1 MSSAGDATGFKTKG
15 NQALSAGKIEEAIGF
30 YTQGIAVDPKNHVLY
45 SNRSAAYLK
54 KDDYDKA
61 LEDAERAIEVKPD
74 WPKGYSRKGTALEFK
89 KQYELA
95 KLAYEEGLKFNPGN
109 ELLQKGVASANK
121 HLTGP
126 AGSQPM
132 GNVGNLFGNPAEMEK
147 KLRAD
152 SRTAGFFNDPS
163 YMQILNSMG
172 SNPNDLMT
180 KMKDP
185 RIMTT
190 MSVLLGIDLSNIGG
204 GPSQQAPEP
213 PKPKA
218 PKKEEP
224 KPEPAQVPDNVQQS
238 LDEKALGNAAYKK
251 KDFETALSHY
261 DKAFELDSKNITFLT
276 NKAAVYFEMGDMDK
290 CREVC
295 HKAVEVGRENRVDYK
310 LIAKALTRIGNSYY
324 KQDNLEEAKKYYD
337 KSLLENRCKE
347 TLQKYNDCIKKLEV
361 QKKLAY
367 INPEIAIEEK
377 NKGNEYFKKGAYPE
391 AKKHYDESIKRNPDA
406 AATYSNRAA
415 AYMKL
420 CEFSHALKDTETCIK
435 LDPKFV
441 KGYVRKGG
449 CLEGMKKY
457 TEAVDV
463 YKKALEID
471 PLNNE
476 AKQGYSRCMNQKHKN
491 MNGADEK
498 EIRERAMNDP
508 EVREILGDP
517 IIRNILEQME
527 REPAAAREHLK
538 DEKIGKKIQKLM
550 ECGILQF
557 R

>member
-1 MSSAGDATGFKTKG
+1 
-15 NQALSAGKIEEAIGF
+15 
-30 YTQGIAVDPKNHVLY
+30 
-45 SNRSAAYLK
+45 
-54 KDDYDKA
+54 
-61 LEDAERAIEVKPD
+61 
-74 WPKGYSRKGTALEFK
+74 
-89 KQYELA
+89 
-95 KLAYEEGLKFNPGN
+95 
-109 ELLQKGVASANK
+109 
-121 HLTGP
+121 
-126 AGSQPM
+126 M
-132 GNVGNLFGNPAEMEK
+132 G
-147 KLRAD
+147 
-152 SRTAGFFNDPS
+152 
-163 YMQILNSMG
+163 
-172 SNPNDLMT
+172 
-180 KMKDP
+180 
-185 RIMTT
+185 
-190 MSVLLGIDLSNIGG
+190 
-204 GPSQQAPEP
+204 
-213 PKPKA
+213 
-218 PKKEEP
+218 KEEP

-295 HKAVEVGRENRVDYK
+295 HKVVEVGRENRVDYK

-361 QKKLAY
+361 QK
-367 INPEIAIEEK
+367 
-377 NKGNEYFKKGAYPE
+377 
-391 AKKHYDESIKRNPDA
+391 
-406 AATYSNRAA
+406 
-415 AYMKL
+415 KL

>member
-1 MSSAGDATGFKTKG
+1 
-15 NQALSAGKIEEAIGF
+15 
-30 YTQGIAVDPKNHVLY
+30 
-45 SNRSAAYLK
+45 
-54 KDDYDKA
+54 
-61 LEDAERAIEVKPD
+61 
-74 WPKGYSRKGTALEFK
+74 
-89 KQYELA
+89 
-95 KLAYEEGLKFNPGN
+95 
-109 ELLQKGVASANK
+109 
-121 HLTGP
+121 
-126 AGSQPM
+126 M
-132 GNVGNLFGNPAEMEK
+132 G
-147 KLRAD
+147 
-152 SRTAGFFNDPS
+152 
-163 YMQILNSMG
+163 
-172 SNPNDLMT
+172 
-180 KMKDP
+180 
-185 RIMTT
+185 
-190 MSVLLGIDLSNIGG
+190 
-204 GPSQQAPEP
+204 
-213 PKPKA
+213 
-218 PKKEEP
+218 
-224 KPEPAQVPDNVQQS
+224 
-238 LDEKALGNAAYKK
+238 
-251 KDFETALSHY
+251 
-261 DKAFELDSKNITFLT
+261 
-276 NKAAVYFEMGDMDK
+276 
-290 CREVC
+290 
-295 HKAVEVGRENRVDYK
+295 
-310 LIAKALTRIGNSYY
+310 
-324 KQDNLEEAKKYYD
+324 
-337 KSLLENRCKE
+337 
-347 TLQKYNDCIKKLEV
+347 
-361 QKKLAY
+361 
-367 INPEIAIEEK
+367 

-491 MNGADEK
+491 MNGAGEK
-498 EIRERAMNDP
+498 EI
-508 EVREILGDP
+508 REILGDP

>member
-1 MSSAGDATGFKTKG
+1 MSSAGDAASFKAQG
-15 NQALSAGKIEEAIGF
+15 NAALSAGKTDEAISF
-30 YTQGIAVDPKNHVLY
+30 YTQGIAVAPKNHVLY

-54 KDDYDKA
+54 KNDYDKA
-61 LEDAERAIEVKPD
+61 LEDAERCIEVKPD

-95 KLAYEEGLKFNPGN
+95 VLAYEEGLKFCPDN
-109 ELLQKGVASANK
+109 ELLKKGVESAK
-121 HLTGP
+121 RHLTGP
-126 AGSQPM
+126 AGSQPV
-132 GNVGNLFGNPAEMEK
+132 GNVGNLFGNPAEMER
-147 KLRAD
+147 KLKAD
-152 SRTAGFFNDPS
+152 PRTASFFNDPS
-163 YMQILNSMG
+163 YRVLLNSMAN
-172 SNPNDLMT
+172 NPQALMQN
-180 KMKDP
+180 MQDQ

-204 GPSQQAPEP
+204 AGQQPAEP
-213 PKPKA
+213 PKEKVPKQEA
-218 PKKEEP
+218 P
-224 KPEPAQVPDNVQQS
+224 KPEPVKVPDTIQQS

-261 DKAFELDSKNITFLT
+261 DKAFELDGKNITFLT
-276 NKAAVYFEMGDMDK
+276 NKAAVHFEMGDMDK

-324 KQDNLEEAKKYYD
+324 KEGNYEDAKKFYD

-347 TLQKYNDCIKKLEV
+347 TLQKFKDCEKKLET

-377 NKGNEYFKKGAYPE
+377 NKGNEFFKKGDYPQ

-415 AYMKL
+415 VFMKL

-449 CLEGMKKY
+449 CLEAMKKY

-471 PLNNE
+471 PNNNE

-508 EVREILGDP
+508 EVQEILRDP
-517 IIRNILEQME
+517 IIGSILKQME
-527 REPAAAREHLK
+527 QDPSAAKEHLK
-538 DEKIGKKIQKLM
+538 DPVINKKMQKLM